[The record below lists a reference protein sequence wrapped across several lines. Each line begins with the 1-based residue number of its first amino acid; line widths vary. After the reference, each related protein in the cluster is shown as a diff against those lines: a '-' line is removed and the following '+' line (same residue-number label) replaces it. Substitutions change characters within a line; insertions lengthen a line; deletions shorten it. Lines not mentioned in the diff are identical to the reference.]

1 MTELEGLIK
10 GKCCAV
16 CKHCYY
22 TGLPGAVACEITE
35 KFTDHF
41 DSCEKFELSYVYW
54 NFLMFIGR

>member
-16 CKHCYY
+16 CKHCYNI
-22 TGLPGAVACEITE
+22 GLVACEITE
-35 KFTDHF
+35 KFTDRF

-54 NFLMFIGR
+54 EINAK